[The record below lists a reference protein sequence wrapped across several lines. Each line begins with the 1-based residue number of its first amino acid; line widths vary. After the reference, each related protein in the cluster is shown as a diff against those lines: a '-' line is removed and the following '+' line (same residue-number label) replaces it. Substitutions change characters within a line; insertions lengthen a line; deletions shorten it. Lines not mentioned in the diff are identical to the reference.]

1 MDITGFSEKT
11 ADLLYDRIGVRDPA
25 DLYRLEEAQLLA
37 LDGFQEKKARNLL
50 AALEESKHCP
60 LSRFLLAIGIPN
72 IGKRT
77 ARDLAQHFGTLAHLQ
92 SASREA
98 LLAIDDVG
106 DIVAQSVVDFF
117 SFPENQEMIARLLAA
132 GVNPQPEGMAQT
144 GALSGLTLVV
154 TGTLPTFSRQEA
166 EAFIREHGGTATGSV
181 SRKTSFVVAGENA
194 GSKLGK
200 AQSLGIPVLSEEE
213 LLRLAQNG

>member
-1 MDITGFSEKT
+1 MT
-11 ADLLYDRIGVRDPA
+11 
-25 DLYRLEEAQLLA
+25 
-37 LDGFQEKKARNLL
+37 
-50 AALEESKHCP
+50 
-60 LSRFLLAIGIPN
+60 
-72 IGKRT
+72 
-77 ARDLAQHFGTLAHLQ
+77 
-92 SASREA
+92 
-98 LLAIDDVG
+98 
-106 DIVAQSVVDFF
+106 QSVVDFF

-200 AQSLGIPVLSEEE
+200 ARSLGIPVLSEEE